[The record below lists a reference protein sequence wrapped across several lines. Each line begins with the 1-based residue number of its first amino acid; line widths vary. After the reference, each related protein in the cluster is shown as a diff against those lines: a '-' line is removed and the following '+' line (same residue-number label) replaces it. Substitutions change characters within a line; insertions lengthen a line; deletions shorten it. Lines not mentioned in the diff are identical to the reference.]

1 MEANNIDIISN
12 VIIVWIPVFT
22 GMTEDIIS
30 LEFPVLLP
38 YIEVMVRKVTIL
50 FIVYLFLNIL
60 NLFLIDKAFA
70 YSNTRRDFDQVL
82 GEISDRKNNSSN
94 YQFTASYKA
103 DLSDGYTAEIKPGDA
118 RAANLKAFL
127 RKYNSDLYNHTDKII
142 EVSDKYGFDY
152 RLLPAIAMQESN
164 LCRVIPDNSYNCWGW
179 GIYGTTVTRF
189 DSYDDAIET
198 VGKGIKDNY
207 IDEGLVT
214 ASAIM
219 AKYTP
224 SSKGSWQHGVNTFM
238 KALE

>member
-1 MEANNIDIISN
+1 
-12 VIIVWIPVFT
+12 
-22 GMTEDIIS
+22 
-30 LEFPVLLP
+30 
-38 YIEVMVRKVTIL
+38 MVKKTVIL
-50 FIVYLFLNIL
+50 FVIYLFLNAL
-60 NLFLIDKAFA
+60 NLFLIDKTFVYA
-70 YSNTRRDFDQVL
+70 NTRKDFAQVL
-82 GEISDRKNNSSN
+82 GEISERKNNSEN

-103 DLSDGYTAEIKPGDA
+103 DMNDGYTTEIKAGDA
-118 RAANLKAFL
+118 RSANLKAFL
-127 RKYNSDLYNHTDKII
+127 RKYNSVLYEHTDKII
-142 EVSDKYGFDY
+142 EVSDKYQFDY

-198 VGKGIKDNY
+198 VGKGIKEHY

-219 AKYTP
+219 KKYTP
-224 SSKGSWQHGVNTFM
+224 PSQGSWQYGVNSFM

>member
-1 MEANNIDIISN
+1 
-12 VIIVWIPVFT
+12 
-22 GMTEDIIS
+22 
-30 LEFPVLLP
+30 
-38 YIEVMVRKVTIL
+38 MVRKITIF

-70 YSNTRRDFDQVL
+70 YSNTRKDFDQVL

-103 DLSDGYTAEIKPGDA
+103 DLSDGYTAEIKSGDA
-118 RAANLKAFL
+118 KAANLKAFL

-164 LCRVIPDNSYNCWGW
+164 LCHLIPENSFNCWGW

-198 VGKGIKDNY
+198 VGKGIKDHY

>member
-1 MEANNIDIISN
+1 MI
-12 VIIVWIPVFT
+12 
-22 GMTEDIIS
+22 
-30 LEFPVLLP
+30 
-38 YIEVMVRKVTIL
+38 RKVVIL
-50 FIVYLFLNIL
+50 FIVYLFLNVL
-60 NLFLIDKAFA
+60 NLFLIDKAFVYA
-70 YSNTRRDFDQVL
+70 STRNDFAKVL

-142 EVSDKYGFDY
+142 EVSDKYRFDY

-189 DSYDDAIET
+189 DNYDDAIET
-198 VGKGIKDNY
+198 VAKGIKKNY
-207 IDEGLVT
+207 IDQGLVT

-224 SSKGSWQHGVNTFM
+224 SSKGSWQYGVNTFL

>member
-1 MEANNIDIISN
+1 
-12 VIIVWIPVFT
+12 
-22 GMTEDIIS
+22 
-30 LEFPVLLP
+30 
-38 YIEVMVRKVTIL
+38 MVRKIAVFFVI
-50 FIVYLFLNIL
+50 YLFLSIL

-70 YSNTRRDFDQVL
+70 YSNTRRDFAQVL
-82 GEISDRKNNSSN
+82 GEISDKKDNSKN

-118 RAANLKAFL
+118 RAANLKSFF
-127 RKYNSDLYNHTDKII
+127 RKHNSVLYDYADKIV
-142 EVSDKYGFDY
+142 EVSDKYKFDY

-164 LCRVIPDNSYNCWGW
+164 LCRVIPEDSYNCWGW
-179 GIYGTTVTRF
+179 GIYGATVTKF

-198 VGKGIKDNY
+198 VAKGIKDHY

-219 AKYTP
+219 QKYTP
-224 SSKGSWQHGVNTFM
+224 PSQGSWQYGVNAFM